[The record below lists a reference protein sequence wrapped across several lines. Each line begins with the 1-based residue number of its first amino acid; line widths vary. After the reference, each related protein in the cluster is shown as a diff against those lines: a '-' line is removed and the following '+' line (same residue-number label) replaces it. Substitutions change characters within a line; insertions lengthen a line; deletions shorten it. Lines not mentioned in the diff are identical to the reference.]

1 MRAHFTQQNQS
12 WQTIQPA
19 EQANVFVQH
28 AIASAEE
35 AHSIFEQAK
44 TSISPQQIQFA
55 EQSLFDALNQLH
67 EIENLAGAYVD
78 SQQLANLQ
86 RTTKQLEADYQV
98 FQ

>member
-1 MRAHFTQQNQS
+1 VRAHFTQQNQS

-44 TSISPQQIQFA
+44 CFCQAKNPPYNKRKVPHI
-55 EQSLFDALNQLH
+55 
-67 EIENLAGAYVD
+67 
-78 SQQLANLQ
+78 
-86 RTTKQLEADYQV
+86 
-98 FQ
+98 